1 MATPNYGFEKR
12 QRELAKRQ
20 KKEDK
25 ARAKAERK
33 LHPGSQGLNADDP
46 ETDVASLE
54 HDPPTVPSL
63 PTKDG

>member
-25 ARAKAERK
+25 LRAKAERK
-33 LHPGSQGLNADDP
+33 SGTGGDHPPEDDMPESDAGSPAESESQ
-46 ETDVASLE
+46 
-54 HDPPTVPSL
+54 PTGTSANP
-63 PTKDG
+63 